1 MPRIARVSLLF
12 GLASALTVSL
22 LSGPL
27 TQFALASSANATI
40 VAWGNNGGGE
50 TNVPAGLSG
59 VTVISAGGVDSL
71 ALKSDGTVVAWGGN
85 NFGESNVPAGLSDV
99 IAISEGT
106 YFSLA
111 LKSDGTVVG
120 WGDDSDGA
128 TNLPTGLSDVTAIA
142 AGGGYM
148 PNTGFALA
156 LKRDGTVVA
165 WGSDQYGESDVPTG
179 LSDVVAIAA
188 STDGA
193 FALALKNDGTVV
205 AWGAQ
210 NVPAGLSG
218 VTAISAGGFHCLALK
233 NDGTVVAWGGEQYGQ
248 STVPAGLSG
257 VTAISAGED
266 QSLALKNDG
275 TVVAWGGNYDGQ
287 ASVPAGLIDVTA
299 ISAGTEFNLA
309 IGTLTPNY
317 GSAIMIGAAALL
329 GVMALGILVWY
340 LQYRRPK
347 GTRTRLAARHAG
359 SALPSQQS
367 YAAPMTEPAATLP
380 NPPVQAA
387 PLAPAAW
394 LPTHSVPSGG
404 MAAWDSPDAS
414 RQPVVPLMPGLD
426 VVVEQRSGDWA
437 LVRDANGWTGW
448 VDARALVARQ

>member
-1 MPRIARVSLLF
+1 
-12 GLASALTVSL
+12 
-22 LSGPL
+22 
-27 TQFALASSANATI
+27 
-40 VAWGNNGGGE
+40 
-50 TNVPAGLSG
+50 
-59 VTVISAGGVDSL
+59 VDSL

-85 NFGESNVPAGLSDV
+85 NYGESNVPTGLSDV

-120 WGDDSDGA
+120 WGDDSSGA
-128 TNLPTGLSDVTAIA
+128 TDIPTGLAGVTAIA
-142 AGGGYM
+142 AGGGYG
-148 PNTGFALA
+148 NDGFGLALKGDGTVVGWGSGGGATIPAGLSGVTAIAASTNGGSSGFGLA

-165 WGSDQYGESDVPTG
+165 WG
-179 LSDVVAIAA
+179 AM
-188 STDGA
+188 
-193 FALALKNDGTVV
+193 
-205 AWGAQ
+205 
-210 NVPAGLSG
+210 NVPAGLSD
-218 VTAISAGGFHCLALK
+218 VTAISAGGFHCLVLK
-233 NDGTVVAWGGEQYGQ
+233 NDGTVVALPDPTQYPTQYGQ
-248 STVPAGLSG
+248 NSVPTGLSG

-266 QSLALKNDG
+266 QSLALKGDG

-287 ASVPAGLIDVTA
+287 ATVPSGLTNVTA

-309 IGTLTPNY
+309 IGTLPPSY

-340 LQYRRPK
+340 LKYRRPK
-347 GTRTRLAARHAG
+347 GTRTRLAARHPG
-359 SALPSQQS
+359 SALQSQQS

-380 NPPVQAA
+380 NPAVQAA
-387 PLAPAAW
+387 PLASAAW

-414 RQPVVPLMPGLD
+414 RQPIVPLMPGLD
-426 VVVEQRSGDWA
+426 LVVERRSGDWA
-437 LVRDANGWTGW
+437 QVRDAKGWTGW